1 MRRIGLTLVLGCLA
15 AAAAPAGAV
24 DKDLEGFAKVR
35 FGASIDEVRAARP
48 DGEFRP
54 ELGEFWILKRVADP
68 DAGTEMTASR
78 IRVGFSRRG
87 LVNRIVNE
95 NLLAERSRNYAECR
109 AHFDVMLGQMTEVLG
124 DPDRLTTEDEPR
136 FLFGQLY
143 RAENHASFH
152 FNNGAS
158 LDVRSTWSQRPILT
172 RLISDHT
179 CRLNADY
186 YRP

>member
-24 DKDLEGFAKVR
+24 DKDLEGFARVR
-35 FGASIDEVRAARP
+35 FGMSIDEVRAARP

-109 AHFDVMLGQMTEVLG
+109 AHFDAMLGRITAAVGEA
-124 DPDRLTTEDEPR
+124 DRIAVEDEPR

-143 RAENHASFH
+143 RARNLATYR

-158 LDVRSTWSQRPILT
+158 LELRSTWSQRPILT